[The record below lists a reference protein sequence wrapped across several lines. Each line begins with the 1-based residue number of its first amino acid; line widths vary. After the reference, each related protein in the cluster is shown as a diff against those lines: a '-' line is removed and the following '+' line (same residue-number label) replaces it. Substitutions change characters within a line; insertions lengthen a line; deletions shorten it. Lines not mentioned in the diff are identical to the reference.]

1 MVLGGIP
8 LDFHDLMVD
17 MTSILFEDLKER
29 KVGIQLQI
37 WPCGSKT
44 CFCIFKS
51 HICWPLVGNIGIE
64 PGFHMILNM
73 F

>member
-37 WPCGSKT
+37 WPCGSKRSLT
-44 CFCIFKS
+44 FSSLTF
-51 HICWPLVGNIGIE
+51 VG
-64 PGFHMILNM
+64 L
-73 F
+73 